1 MLHAMP
7 AAAFAAAAGLSLP
20 FAAQRTLVRRQYLPV
35 VAMALWLFFANVV
48 YGVNALVWSGSYE
61 VRIPVWC
68 DITTKLLIA
77 VAYGIPSCIVCI
89 AARLRLAVVP
99 RELPLERTP
108 KELKDAL
115 ILDLSL
121 CVGMPIASMI
131 IHTIVQEHRFDI
143 VEDLGCQPEIPAVS
157 AGTVFFWLPAL
168 VFALLALFQCCL
180 MLRHIVGPQRL
191 QLHEH
196 LALFD
201 TTLTL
206 STFLSLLAAVLSI
219 GALWAAL
226 LLLTVHEALRL
237 PPGAVDWA
245 RVDTYAW
252 DDFPAAS
259 QRTRRFCWW
268 VYPAAALALTVCV
281 AGLPALARLDVWA
294 GTCARLH
301 RRRSS
306 ITLRELRKGSTGHV
320 VIRKDSVVTVSY
332 DDDHGST
339 TPKYFVRHSRS
350 LKPAHDAPGP
360 RWSIPWDSAR
370 PCDWGRRSSLSID
383 GGAPHEVVIRELPLS
398 VSPLDSSAPLQ
409 TTHTPSSPIAIA
421 PRPAQS

>member
-20 FAAQRTLVRRQYLPV
+20 FAAHRTLVRRQYLPV

-168 VFALLALFQCCL
+168 VFALLALFQCCMSPL
-180 MLRHIVGPQRL
+180 SPSRL

-306 ITLRELRKGSTGHV
+306 ITLRELRKGC
-320 VIRKDSVVTVSY
+320 
-332 DDDHGST
+332 
-339 TPKYFVRHSRS
+339 VRRLRRFTNRQADTAMQEHR
-350 LKPAHDAPGP
+350 P
-360 RWSIPWDSAR
+360 RRHPQRLRRHRQLRRRPRQHHAEVLCAALALAEARARRAR
-370 PCDWGRRSSLSID
+370 PALEHPVGL
-383 GGAPHEVVIRELPLS
+383 GAPVRLGPTQLS
-398 VSPLDSSAPLQ
+398 QHRRRCA
-409 TTHTPSSPIAIA
+409 A
-421 PRPAQS
+421 